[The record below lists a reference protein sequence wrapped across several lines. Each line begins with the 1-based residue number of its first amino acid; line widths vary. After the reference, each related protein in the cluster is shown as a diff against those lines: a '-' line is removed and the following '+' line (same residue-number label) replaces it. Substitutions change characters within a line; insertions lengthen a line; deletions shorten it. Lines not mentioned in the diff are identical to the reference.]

1 MGVPVVAVVG
11 AGPYGL
17 AVAAHLRARGVPVR
31 VLGVPMES
39 WRERMPPGM
48 FLKSTPAASTIAA
61 PRPGHTF
68 ADFRRDRGEAA
79 VDDRYAI
86 PVEEFVRYGEW
97 FQRRCVPEVE
107 RAQVAEVGR
116 DAGGLRVRLADGT
129 AFGAGAVVLASGF
142 PPYAWVPPVL
152 RELHARGLVS
162 HSSAFGD
169 PAAFAGRRVAVVGA
183 GQSALEGAALLRE
196 AGADPVVIVRR
207 PQVPFGTPP
216 PDGAARPAPARL
228 RSPVSALGPGWPL
241 LAISR
246 GPAAFRLLPDRTRAH
261 LVRTVLGPAGA
272 WWLRGRFEGRVP
284 VLAGRELTGAEAV
297 DGGVRL
303 RLAGA
308 AEPVEAEHVLAATG
322 YRVDVARLELLDP
335 ALRRALR
342 THGGAP
348 RLSAGFESSVPG
360 LYFAGLA
367 AADTFGPVMRF
378 VCGTGFAARRLSRTL
393 TRRN

>member
-1 MGVPVVAVVG
+1 MAVPVAVVG

-48 FLKSTPAASTIAA
+48 FLKSTPAASGIAA
-61 PRPGHTF
+61 PGPGHSF
-68 ADFRRDRGEAA
+68 ADFRRDCGEAA
-79 VDDRYAI
+79 VDGRYAI
-86 PVEEFVRYGEW
+86 PVDEFVRYGEW

-107 RAQVAEVGR
+107 REQVTAVGR
-116 DAGGLRVRLADGT
+116 DAGGLRVELADGA
-129 AFGAGAVVLASGF
+129 AFRASAVVLASGF

-152 RELHARGLVS
+152 RELRERGLAS
-162 HSSAFGD
+162 HASGFGD
-169 PAAFAGRRVAVVGA
+169 PAAYAGRRVAVVGA

-196 AGADPVVIVRR
+196 AGADPVVVVRR
-207 PQVPFGTPP
+207 PDVLFGTP
-216 PDGAARPAPARL
+216 PDGAARPGRAARL
-228 RSPVSALGPGWPL
+228 RSPVSPLGPGWPL
-241 LAISR
+241 LAVSR
-246 GPAAFRLLPDRTRAH
+246 GPAAFRHLPDRTRAR

-284 VLAGRELTGAEAV
+284 VLAGRPLTGAEAV
-297 DGGVRL
+297 DGGVLL
-303 RLAGA
+303 RLAGGA
-308 AEPVEAEHVLAATG
+308 QPVEAEHVLVATG

-335 ALRRALR
+335 VLRRALR

-378 VCGTGFAARRLSRTL
+378 VCGTGFAARRLSGAL
-393 TRRN
+393 ARRN